1 MTYLDSTVAAVEDVD
16 TLLGICLVYDQVAVA
31 AVVLYRP
38 LAA

>member
-1 MTYLDSTVAAVEDVD
+1 MAYLYSTVTAIEDVD

-31 AVVLYRP
+31 SVVLYRP